1 MNCCCCC
8 AFTCVT
14 WHDVTWRGDDM
25 PRGNAMMQHRELPSK
40 YSYDKL
46 SFIFGVS
53 REAVARI
60 VKSKW
65 TRERNAAALLHLL

>member
-1 MNCCCCC
+1 ML
-8 AFTCVT
+8 
-14 WHDVTWRGDDM
+14 
-25 PRGNAMMQHRELPSK
+25 QHRELPSK

-46 SFIFGVS
+46 SFVFGIS

-65 TRERNAAALLHLL
+65 TREASLSFDSNKPYLHAVGGSFR

>member
-1 MNCCCCC
+1 
-8 AFTCVT
+8 
-14 WHDVTWRGDDM
+14 M